1 MDTHARYML
10 RFLLLLQV
18 GVAHSGEAASLG
30 VDASDAGPAGPGG
43 LRAFGGS
50 GGAASSAPKAGG
62 MSAAEQKRHADARSE
77 LFSQPPPRRD
87 APAAVS
93 QAAPAAAQAAPSP
106 VGHSMAS
113 PSSEAPPAAAPQSEG
128 AEADYDYER
137 AFAAMGGV
145 EEDGD
150 AADAADAEE
159 ASAPAAGGAGPP
171 EEDLGLM

>member
-1 MDTHARYML
+1 MKRV
-10 RFLLLLQV
+10 FPPLQV

-30 VDASDAGPAGPGG
+30 VDASEAGPAGPGG

-50 GGAASSAPKAGG
+50 GGAASSTPQAGG

-93 QAAPAAAQAAPSP
+93 QAAPAAAPSSGGRSKAPPS
-106 VGHSMAS
+106 
-113 PSSEAPPAAAPQSEG
+113 SSEAPPAAAPPSEG
-128 AEADYDYER
+128 ADADYDYEQ

-150 AADAADAEE
+150 AAEVAGAEGM
-159 ASAPAAGGAGPP
+159 SAPAAGDAGPP